1 MTRRAIVPD
10 HQRGAA
16 LVLFLGVSAA
26 LAVLSI
32 ALVMA
37 VANATHNTSREQH
50 KTKAFDVAEA
60 ALDVTMQR
68 LAKHWPSSQEIVDAY
83 GSQQT
88 WTDNGSSG
96 SDFANQFLVGT
107 TPSSP
112 SNAAN
117 LVNVLVFD
125 NLESSTVLEPG
136 WELAAPRYDA
146 GVSGV
151 GDDMMLVDAQAT
163 VNGQSARIRATVRA
177 VPYRLG
183 LARTMAVWADG
194 ALMGGGG
201 SSFNITTEVLPFNS
215 VQAGI
220 HAASYVNN
228 GQLYDPGRIKADP
241 AGSDTLP
248 PITQD
253 TVDGLVELA
262 KDTGRYFSGSSAEG
276 DMKVALQDEVPGPFE
291 GLCVLDY
298 RGTPGYSVTL
308 DQGYYNCDVDNSGHA
323 TVFIPGE
330 PGALLILGADLT
342 FSGHSEYYGLI
353 YVEDGN
359 VGTAMSG
366 NPVIHGMLVCVNN
379 EDPSKGQID
388 FSGNV
393 SVKFNANAAR
403 DLDKGFLTGV
413 RIGGN
418 GWRELQPTPASP

>member
-1 MTRRAIVPD
+1 VPAR
-10 HQRGAA
+10 QRGAA
-16 LVLFLGVSAA
+16 LILFLGVSAA

-68 LAKHWPSSQEIVDAY
+68 LAKHWPTSQEIADAY
-83 GSQQT
+83 GSEQT
-88 WTDNGSSG
+88 WADDGSSG
-96 SDFANQFLVGT
+96 SDFASQFLVSAAT
-107 TPSSP
+107 SS
-112 SNAAN
+112 SSSAAN
-117 LVNVLVFD
+117 RVNVQVFD
-125 NLESSTVLEPG
+125 NVESSTVLAPG
-136 WELAAPRYDA
+136 WELTAPRYDA

-151 GDDMMLVDAQAT
+151 GDGIMLVDAQAT
-163 VNGQSARIRATVRA
+163 VNGRSARIRATVRA

-194 ALMGGGG
+194 DLIGGGG
-201 SSFNITTEVLPFNS
+201 SLYNITADVLPFNA

-220 HAASYVNN
+220 HAASYSNT
-228 GQLYDPGRIKADP
+228 GGRLYDPGRIKTDP

-262 KDTGRYFSGSSAEG
+262 KDTGRYFSGSNAEG
-276 DMKVALQDEVPGPFE
+276 DMRLALQDDVPGPFE

-298 RGTPGYSVTL
+298 RGTPGYTVTL
-308 DQGYYNCDVDNSGHA
+308 DQGDYNCEFADSGHS
-323 TVFIPGE
+323 TIPILGE

-342 FSGHSEYYGLI
+342 FRGQSAYYGMV

-359 VGTAMSG
+359 VGTSMAG
-366 NPVIHGMLVCVNN
+366 NPTIYGMLVCVNN

-388 FSGNV
+388 FSGNI
-393 SVKFNANAAR
+393 SIRFNANAAR

-413 RIGGN
+413 RLGGN